1 MANPVLYSLQNCPYA
16 MRARMAIV
24 LSGVQVNL
32 RAIVL
37 KNKPDEMVRASP
49 KAEVPVLVF
58 DNGEVIDQSLD
69 IVLWALGQQD
79 PHNVLYSDDPS
90 AMQDMLSLIER
101 NDTEYR
107 NALLKYRCAK
117 RYHEA
122 TEEADRQACEVF
134 MLLLEQ
140 RLSMH
145 RYLQG
150 DTLSLADLAILP
162 LIRQFAKTDRRR
174 FLQGP
179 YPKLQQWLKN
189 HLDSALFSKVM
200 VNTPLWLDSGLE
212 TVMNETV

>member
-1 MANPVLYSLQNCPYA
+1 MVKPVLYSLQNCPYA
-16 MRARMAIV
+16 MRARLAIV

-37 KNKPDEMVRASP
+37 KNKPVEMVRASP

-58 DNGEVIDQSLD
+58 ENGEVIDQSLD
-69 IVLWALGQQD
+69 IMLWALGQQD
-79 PHNVLYSDDPS
+79 PHNVLYSHDS
-90 AMQDMLSLIER
+90 AAMPDMLSLIKR

-122 TEEADRQACEVF
+122 TEESDRQACEVF
-134 MLLLEQ
+134 ILLLEQ
-140 RLSMH
+140 RLLTH
-145 RYLQG
+145 RYLLG
-150 DTLSLADLAILP
+150 DNLSLADLAILP

-179 YPKLQQWLKN
+179 YPKVQQWLKN

>member
-1 MANPVLYSLQNCPYA
+1 
-16 MRARMAIV
+16 
-24 LSGVQVNL
+24 
-32 RAIVL
+32 
-37 KNKPDEMVRASP
+37 
-49 KAEVPVLVF
+49 
-58 DNGEVIDQSLD
+58 
-69 IVLWALGQQD
+69 
-79 PHNVLYSDDPS
+79 
-90 AMQDMLSLIER
+90 
-101 NDTEYR
+101 
-107 NALLKYRCAK
+107 
-117 RYHEA
+117 
-122 TEEADRQACEVF
+122 

>member
-1 MANPVLYSLQNCPYA
+1 MAKPVLYSLQNCPYA

-37 KNKPDEMVRASP
+37 KNKPDEMLRASP

-58 DNGEVIDQSLD
+58 DNGEVIGQSLD
-69 IVLWALGQQD
+69 IMLWALGQQD
-79 PHNVLYSDDPS
+79 PHNVLYSHDPS
-90 AMQDMLSLIER
+90 AMQGMLSLIEH

-122 TEEADRQACEVF
+122 SEEADRRACEVF

>member
-37 KNKPDEMVRASP
+37 KNKPGEMVRASP

-58 DNGEVIDQSLD
+58 DNGEVIDQSLE
-69 IVLWALGQQD
+69 IMLWALAQQD
-79 PHNVLYSDDPS
+79 PHNVLYSHDPS
-90 AMQDMLSLIER
+90 AMQGMLSLIEC

-122 TEEADRQACEVF
+122 TEEADRRACEVF

>member
-49 KAEVPVLVF
+49 KAEVPILVF

-69 IVLWALGQQD
+69 IMLWALAQQD

-140 RLSMH
+140 RLSTH
-145 RYLQG
+145 HYLQG
-150 DTLSLADLAILP
+150 DTLGLVDLAILP

-189 HLDSALFSKVM
+189 HLDSALFSEVM